1 MAALLFK
8 SRRRGVVAALG
19 RVSEHPTGRFVAD
32 PPGRTAPPPGP
43 ATTEARGCR
52 RDAGGPARPADRAPS
67 GRAAGPLDR
76 RFRLASPATA
86 WTGPGAAR
94 GARSVCQPP
103 GSGKAGAD
111 PGARDGVA
119 GRFASGLRSLVL
131 ALFFASLLCLLAGCA
146 STVPEDALR
155 LSPETLELRQL
166 QTRRFDG
173 TSENEI
179 LAAAAGVLQD
189 LGFVLD
195 ESETALG
202 LIVASKRRTA
212 RDARQIAAAA
222 VLELLLGWDL
232 ATDEQQMIRASLVTR
247 PASAPAA
254 DGGFLVRI
262 TFQRLVRDEDERVS
276 RRERLE
282 EPELYQGFFE
292 RLSTSVFLEAQEI

>member
-1 MAALLFK
+1 MAALLYK
-8 SRRRGVVAALG
+8 SRRRGMVAALG
-19 RVSEHPTGRFVAD
+19 RVAERSPGRFVAD
-32 PPGRTAPPPGP
+32 PPGRTVPPSGP
-43 ATTEARGCR
+43 ATTGGPGCR
-52 RDAGGPARPADRAPS
+52 LYAGRPGRPAVPPPARPTDRLFDGRFGPASS
-67 GRAAGPLDR
+67 G
-76 RFRLASPATA
+76 TV

-94 GARSVCQPP
+94 RLGNSSRHPGPDGTTAGSRREAGPVRPASRLRSV
-103 GSGKAGAD
+103 
-111 PGARDGVA
+111 
-119 GRFASGLRSLVL
+119 LL
-131 ALFFASLLCLLAGCA
+131 ALFVASMLCLLAGCA

-155 LSPETLELRQL
+155 LSPESLELRQL

-173 TSENEI
+173 TSETEI

-222 VLELLLGWDL
+222 LLELLLGWDL

-254 DGGFLVRI
+254 DGSFLVRI
-262 TFQRLVRDEDERVS
+262 TFQRLVRDEDQKVS
-276 RRERLE
+276 RSERLE

-292 RLSTSVFLEAQEI
+292 RLSTSVFLEAHKI